1 MDTFSL
7 INRAHQGDKLARDKI
22 LMENT
27 GLIWSVVKRFLNRGY
42 EREDLFQIGCIGML
56 KAIDRFDDRFQVA
69 FSTYAVPVIMGEIR
83 RFIRDDGLI
92 KVSRIIKENQMKIV
106 GFMEKYSKE
115 KGMEPTINEIEK
127 ELELSREEIV
137 LALDAMGQVES
148 IDREIAGEDNNCKI
162 IDFIE
167 DNIDV
172 EEHVINKIY
181 VGQLLEKLNGK
192 ERKLINLR
200 YFQNKTQLQVAQ
212 ELEMTQVQVSRL
224 EKKILLSMKKMNN
237 M

>member
-69 FSTYAVPVIMGEIR
+69 FSTYAVPMIMGEIR

-92 KVSRIIKENQMKIV
+92 KVSRIIKENQMKIA
-106 GFMEKYSKE
+106 GFMEQYSRE

-127 ELELSREEIV
+127 ELELSQEEIV

-148 IDREIAGEDNNCKI
+148 IDREITGEDNNCKI

-172 EEHVINKIY
+172 EEQVLNKIY
-181 VGQLLEKLNGK
+181 VGQLLDKLNGK
-192 ERKLINLR
+192 ERNLINLR
-200 YFQNKTQLQVAQ
+200 YFQNKTQSQVAK
-212 ELEMTQVQVSRL
+212 EMKMTQVQVSRL
-224 EKKILLSMKKMNN
+224 EKKILLSMKK
-237 M
+237 

>member
-1 MDTFSL
+1 MNTFSL
-7 INRAHQGDKLARDKI
+7 INRAHQGDKLARDTV

-56 KAIDRFDDRFQVA
+56 KAIDKFDEKFQVE
-69 FSTYAVPVIMGEIR
+69 FSTYAVPMIMGEIR

-92 KVSRIIKENQMKIV
+92 KVSRIIKENQMKILC
-106 GFMEKYSKE
+106 FKEKYIKE
-115 KGMEPTINEIEK
+115 RGIEPTLIEIEE
-127 ELELSREEIV
+127 ELRLSREEII
-137 LALDAMGQVES
+137 LAVDAMGQVES
-148 IDREIAGEDNNCKI
+148 IDREITGENNNCKI

-167 DNIDV
+167 DNVDIESQV
-172 EEHVINKIY
+172 LNKIF
-181 VGQLLEKLNGK
+181 VEQLLEKLNDK
-192 ERKLINLR
+192 EKNLINMR
-200 YFQNKTQLQVAQ
+200 YFQNKTQSQVAR